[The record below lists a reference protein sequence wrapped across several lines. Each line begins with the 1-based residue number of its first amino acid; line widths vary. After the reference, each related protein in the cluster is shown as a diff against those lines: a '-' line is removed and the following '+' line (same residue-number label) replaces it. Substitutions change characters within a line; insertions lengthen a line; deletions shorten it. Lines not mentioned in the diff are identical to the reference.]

1 MWSQAQIVAQKD
13 INCTEDDS
21 DDMDDILTVS
31 TIEINTMENTFKNT
45 REEAL
50 MLLEINQPE
59 KKQNINL

>member
-1 MWSQAQIVAQKD
+1 
-13 INCTEDDS
+13 
-21 DDMDDILTVS
+21 MDDILTVS

-59 KKQNINL
+59 KKQKINL